1 MNERTKNVAWI
12 TVIVGTVA
20 MALYGWWR
28 QKRSSIGGYA
38 DVKDIEPGIL
48 KSPSKPYPVG
58 AATSSKKAP
67 KKQESVAKR
76 PAKRKCEPVEIVQ
89 DSKSNTQILACRG
102 EPLGVAS
109 TARDAYEVI
118 RGQSQLLQEE
128 FVVLAMDS
136 RNNILASTM
145 VYRGLANGVAVN
157 PIDVFRVPI
166 IHGATRMIVAHNH
179 PSGNTDPSSSDVD
192 MTHRIRTVGDALGVA
207 LLDHLIVGKN
217 NFTSLRDVGILR

>member
-12 TVIVGTVA
+12 TVLAGTVA

-38 DVKDIEPGIL
+38 DVKDIEPMTL
-48 KSPSKPYPVG
+48 RSPSKPYPVG
-58 AATSSKKAP
+58 PVKGSKKAP
-67 KKQESVAKR
+67 KKQASIAKT
-76 PAKRKCEPVEIVQ
+76 PAKRKCEPVEIMQ
-89 DSKSNTQILACRG
+89 EHSSNTQILACHG

-109 TARDAYEVI
+109 SARDAYEVI

-136 RNNILASTM
+136 RNNILATSM
-145 VYRGLANGVAVN
+145 VYRGLANGVPVS

-179 PSGNTDPSSSDVD
+179 PSGSIEPSSSDVD
-192 MTHRIRTVGDALGVA
+192 ITHRIRTVGDALGVA

-217 NFTSLRDVGILR
+217 NFSSLRDMGILK